1 MKITY
6 PLATLAAFTSGADA
20 NIFAFQHGGGC
31 APCAAANANHPSTSL
46 DMRRRR
52 SPMMRSLMTP
62 PSPRSVFDEIEQ
74 MNELMERQFN
84 QFFETPMMLRPTSPS
99 PFLSPRRAR
108 AALMLPDRAAAAY
121 RRPTYRYRIDEDEA
135 KYTLSVELPGVKASD
150 VNVSLEQDGRVLR
163 ISGMRKVED
172 GDMAYESKF
181 SKDFVLNKDVHV
193 EGIEAKL
200 SEGFMS
206 IVAPKKPKVEPK
218 SISIPIHEEVPT
230 IADQAVPEEEETK
243 KVDTTGEEKVDVEM
257 KTEAEPTPDAEVV
270 DLDEKP
276 AEENRS
282 EVTKAD
288 ATPDEGESQ
297 PPKDD
302 LLEDG
307 DILI

>member
-1 MKITY
+1 M
-6 PLATLAAFTSGADA
+6 G
-20 NIFAFQHGGGC
+20 IFAFQHGGC
-31 APCAAANANHPSTSL
+31 PPCAAANNANRPSTSL

-52 SPMMRSLMTP
+52 SPMMPSLMG
-62 PSPRSVFDEIEQ
+62 PSPRSMFAEIEQ

-84 QFFETPMMLRPTSPS
+84 DFFEAPMMLRPTAPS

-108 AALMLPDRAAAAY
+108 DALILPDRAAAAY
-121 RRPTYRYRIDEDEA
+121 RRPTYRYRIDEEED

-163 ISGMRKVED
+163 ISGMRKAPD

-200 SEGFMS
+200 SEGVMS

-218 SISIPIHEEVPT
+218 SISIPIQEEVPE
-230 IADQAVPEEEETK
+230 IAEQAAAEEETTI
-243 KVDTTGEEKVDVEM
+243 KVDNAEEEKVEVEM
-257 KTEAEPTPDAEVV
+257 KIEPGPTPDEEVV

-276 AEENRS
+276 AEES
-282 EVTKAD
+282 PSVGAAKAD
-288 ATPDEGESQ
+288 ATQDEGESQ

>member
-1 MKITY
+1 
-6 PLATLAAFTSGADA
+6 
-20 NIFAFQHGGGC
+20 
-31 APCAAANANHPSTSL
+31 
-46 DMRRRR
+46 
-52 SPMMRSLMTP
+52 
-62 PSPRSVFDEIEQ
+62 
-74 MNELMERQFN
+74 
-84 QFFETPMMLRPTSPS
+84 
-99 PFLSPRRAR
+99 
-108 AALMLPDRAAAAY
+108 MLPDRAAAAY

-200 SEGFMS
+200 SEGVMS

-257 KTEAEPTPDAEVV
+257 KTEADPTPDEEVV

-282 EVTKAD
+282 VEVTKAD

>member
-1 MKITY
+1 
-6 PLATLAAFTSGADA
+6 
-20 NIFAFQHGGGC
+20 
-31 APCAAANANHPSTSL
+31 
-46 DMRRRR
+46 
-52 SPMMRSLMTP
+52 
-62 PSPRSVFDEIEQ
+62 

-84 QFFETPMMLRPTSPS
+84 DFFEAPMMLRPTAPS

-108 AALMLPDRAAAAY
+108 DALMLPDRAAATY
-121 RRPTYRYRIDEDEA
+121 RRPTYRYRIDEEDD

-163 ISGMRKVED
+163 ISGMRKVAD

-193 EGIEAKL
+193 EGIEANL
-200 SEGFMS
+200 SEGVMS

-218 SISIPIHEEVPT
+218 SISIPIQEEVPEIAEEAVAEEETT
-230 IADQAVPEEEETK
+230 IKVDNAEEEE
-243 KVDTTGEEKVDVEM
+243 VGIEM
-257 KTEAEPTPDAEVV
+257 KTEAEPTPDEEVV

-276 AEENRS
+276 VEES
-282 EVTKAD
+282 PSVEAAKAD
-288 ATPDEGESQ
+288 ATQDEGESQ
-297 PPKDD
+297 PLKDD

>member
-1 MKITY
+1 M
-6 PLATLAAFTSGADA
+6 
-20 NIFAFQHGGGC
+20 FA
-31 APCAAANANHPSTSL
+31 
-46 DMRRRR
+46 
-52 SPMMRSLMTP
+52 
-62 PSPRSVFDEIEQ
+62 EIEQ

-84 QFFETPMMLRPTSPS
+84 EFFEAPMMLRPTAPS

-108 AALMLPDRAAAAY
+108 DALMLPDRAAAAY
-121 RRPTYRYRIDEDEA
+121 RRPTYRYRIDEEED
-135 KYTLSVELPGVKASD
+135 KYTLSVELPGVKVSD

-163 ISGMRKVED
+163 ISGIRKVAD

-200 SEGFMS
+200 SEGVMS

-218 SISIPIHEEVPT
+218 SIPIPIQEEVPEIAEEAVAEKETT
-230 IADQAVPEEEETK
+230 I
-243 KVDTTGEEKVDVEM
+243 KVDNAEEEKVEMEM
-257 KTEAEPTPDAEVV
+257 KTEAEPTPDEEVV

-276 AEENRS
+276 AEES
-282 EVTKAD
+282 PSVEATKAD
-288 ATPDEGESQ
+288 ATLDEGESQ
-297 PPKDD
+297 APKDD